1 MKETGF
7 TRLPARNGIECPDTI
22 QLRCD
27 STGSGRTLLRILN
40 SSDETPFDF
49 SHSEY
54 EGGASTNESRLGG
67 DVTAGSLS
75 RSTTRECLDMTD
87 YCYTTFVVVRLTE
100 RTLCRVITCMT
111 TFRNGSDV
119 IETDFGNVTVTVTGS
134 K

>member
-7 TRLPARNGIECPDTI
+7 TRLPVRNRIECPDTI
-22 QLRCD
+22 RFRCD
-27 STGSGRTLLRILN
+27 STGSGRTLLRIHN
-40 SSDETPFDF
+40 PSDETSFDF

-54 EGGASTNESRLGG
+54 ERGANTNESRLGG
-67 DVTAGSLS
+67 DITAGNLS
-75 RSTTRECLDMTD
+75 RSTSLECLDMTD

-111 TFRNGSDV
+111 TFRNGSDI
-119 IETDFGNVTVTVTGS
+119 IETDFGNVTVTRS